1 MSGQPGSP
9 TGRAG
14 STGRSARRRSAA
26 SSTTCPGAGKPLGD
40 LGDPNDPDW
49 WVRRYIQ
56 REKLDVSGALPTP
69 LALRKEAASFPGSL
83 ADVAREAD
91 VREILEDFNH
101 RVKVDRLRPA
111 VGAMPPLIS
120 RTVDVDEVV
129 EQWRALRAD
138 LARAAAARRPAP
150 PPAPPPGHRRRR
162 GLVAPVAAATG
173 PGQRDPLA

>member
-1 MSGQPGSP
+1 MSQQPYRESWVDRQIREAQERGEFDNL
-9 TGRAG
+9 
-14 STGRSARRRSAA
+14 
-26 SSTTCPGAGKPLGD
+26 PGAGKPLGD

-69 LALRKEAASFPGSL
+69 LALRKEAAAFPGSL
-83 ADVAREAD
+83 ADVSREED

-129 EQWRALRAD
+129 EQWHDLRRE
-138 LARAAAARRPAP
+138 LARAVAARRP
-150 PPAPPPGHRRRR
+150 PAPPSPPPGPSSPSWWRRWRR
-162 GLVAPVAAATG
+162 PRG
-173 PGQRDPLA
+173 

>member
-1 MSGQPGSP
+1 MSGKPYRESWVDRQIREAQERGEFDNL
-9 TGRAG
+9 
-14 STGRSARRRSAA
+14 
-26 SSTTCPGAGKPLGD
+26 PGAGKPLGDLGD

-56 REKLDVSGALPTP
+56 REKLDISGALPTP

-83 ADVAREAD
+83 ADVAREDD
-91 VREILEDFNH
+91 VREILEDFNR

-111 VGAMPPLIS
+111 VGAMPPLIA

-138 LARAAAARRPAP
+138 LARAAAAVRPVPTPAP
-150 PPAPPPGHRRRR
+150 PTQAWWRRYRR
-162 GLVAPVAAATG
+162 PRG
-173 PGQRDPLA
+173 

>member
-1 MSGQPGSP
+1 MSGQPYRESWVDRQIREAQERGEFDNL
-9 TGRAG
+9 
-14 STGRSARRRSAA
+14 
-26 SSTTCPGAGKPLGD
+26 PGAGKPLGD

-91 VREILEDFNH
+91 VREILVDFNH
-101 RVKVDRLRPA
+101 RVKVDRLRPG

-138 LARAAAARRPAP
+138 LARAAAARRAVPPTAP
-150 PPAPPPGHRRRR
+150 TPTPSRAEARRRR
-162 GLVAPVAAATG
+162 WLRWW